1 MTAVIAFIC
10 IVVFIRGTPPL
21 VNYLMRV
28 LLLALTRWQKR
39 RLRWLPLNAL
49 PPPTNP
55 DSAGNGTTRALP
67 RSSGGT
73 HTRDIG

>member
-21 VNYLMRV
+21 VNYLLAR
-28 LLLALTRWQKR
+28 LLRALTLWRKN
-39 RLRWLPLNAL
+39 RLRWAPLYVL
-49 PPPTNP
+49 PPSTDANGT
-55 DSAGNGTTRALP
+55 GNGSTRALP

-73 HTRDIG
+73 GTRDVI

>member
-21 VNYLMRV
+21 VNFLMRR
-28 LLLALTRWQKR
+28 LLLALARWQKR

-49 PPPTNP
+49 PPPADT
-55 DSAGNGTTRALP
+55 DSTGNGTTRALP
-67 RSSGGT
+67 RRSGGT
-73 HTRDIG
+73 DTRDIG